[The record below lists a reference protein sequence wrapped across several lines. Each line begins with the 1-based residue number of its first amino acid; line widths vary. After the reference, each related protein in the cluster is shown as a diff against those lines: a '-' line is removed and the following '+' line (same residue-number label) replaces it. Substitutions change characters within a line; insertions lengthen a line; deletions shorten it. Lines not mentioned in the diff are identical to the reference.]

1 MRCEVAQL
9 FWVRSLH
16 WRRNEKQKSG
26 IYNHFRFGT
35 RHPCSPRRL
44 DPFRHRIIDDV
55 LYDNYHHYLQ
65 CEDLPE
71 ITVVESAVAEN
82 QDIIR
87 EIEGLS
93 EGQVTINVD
102 ASSCPGRGSIVIYY
116 PSHAV
121 REQIEDILDGRT
133 FYDVPITLINQ

>member
-1 MRCEVAQL
+1 VKWL
-9 FWVRSLH
+9 SF
-16 WRRNEKQKSG
+16 
-26 IYNHFRFGT
+26 FG
-35 RHPCSPRRL
+35 L
-44 DPFRHRIIDDV
+44 DPFIGEEMKNRKVAFIIILALVFVILVLLESSTHFVHRIIDDV

-87 EIEGLS
+87 EIKGLS
-93 EGQVTINVD
+93 EGQVTINID

-116 PSHAV
+116 LSHAV

>member
-1 MRCEVAQL
+1 MKNRKVAFIIIL
-9 FWVRSLH
+9 ALVFVILVLLES
-16 WRRNEKQKSG
+16 ST
-26 IYNHFRFGT
+26 HFV
-35 RHPCSPRRL
+35 
-44 DPFRHRIIDDV
+44 HRIIDDV